1 MKLKVENVTVKIES
15 KEILKDV
22 TLEVESGEIVALLG
36 PNGSGKSTLLR
47 TIFGILKPV
56 KGVVFFDG
64 KRIEKIEEIS
74 KNVAYLPQE
83 SSDTNLTVL
92 DVVLL
97 GRTPHLS
104 GFKLPKSYDLEISKK
119 ALEEV
124 GMIEFAE
131 RKFSEL
137 SGGEKQKVLLAR
149 VFAQQPKLMLL
160 DEPTAHLDISAQ
172 IEIMEIVRRKVNSGC
187 SALVAMHDI
196 NLASM
201 FSDKIIMVKNGKVV
215 YVGEAGEVLTEESI
229 REVYGADVR
238 IKKVGRSVY
247 VIPKTRVKKNG
258 KIVHIICGGGSGRDL
273 IYLLSEEGYSIS
285 AGVLNVLDSD
295 WEAVIDVDGEFVEE
309 APFSP
314 ISEEAHEKNLK
325 LIEKADVVVLS
336 NLVVGKGNIKN
347 LIAAKIAAELGKLIV
362 VEKTRFESRNFF
374 GKQAEKIYEEIVK
387 RARVVGSERE
397 ALYEIR
403 KVLG

>member
-64 KRIEKIEEIS
+64 KRIDKIEVIS

-124 GMIEFAE
+124 GMIEFAG

-215 YVGEAGEVLTEESI
+215 YVGEAEEVLTEESI

-295 WEAVIDVDGEFVEE
+295 WEAVIDVGGEFVEE

-314 ISEEAHEKNLK
+314 ISEEAHEKNLE

-362 VEKTRFESRNFF
+362 VEKTRFKSRNFF

>member
-124 GMIEFAE
+124 GMIEFAG

-247 VIPKTRVKKNG
+247 VIPKTRVKRNG
-258 KIVHIICGGGSGRDL
+258 KIVHVICGGGSGRDL

-295 WEAVIDVDGEFVEE
+295 WEAIIDVGGEFVEE

-314 ISEEAHEKNLK
+314 ISEEAHEKNLE

-336 NLVVGKGNIKN
+336 NLVVGKGNIRN

-362 VEKTRFESRNFF
+362 VEKTRFELRNFF

>member
-64 KRIEKIEEIS
+64 KRIDKIEVIS

-124 GMIEFAE
+124 GMIEFAG

-215 YVGEAGEVLTEESI
+215 YVGEAEEVLTEESI

-295 WEAVIDVDGEFVEE
+295 WEAIIDVGGEFVEE

-314 ISEEAHEKNLK
+314 ISEEAHEKNLE

-362 VEKTRFESRNFF
+362 VEKTRFKSRNFF

>member
-1 MKLKVENVTVKIES
+1 MKLRVENVTVKIES

-64 KRIEKIEEIS
+64 KRIDKIEVIS

-124 GMIEFAE
+124 GMIEFAG

-215 YVGEAGEVLTEESI
+215 YVGEAEEVLTEESI

-295 WEAVIDVDGEFVEE
+295 WEAVIDVGGEFVEE

-314 ISEEAHEKNLK
+314 ISEEAHEKNLE